1 MNDTEYNTRTI
12 STVQAIWFMLKLQFF
27 RTRNKITQGH
37 EKKGLVNFLGML
49 FLLLIIGVF
58 VSQFSEKLIQLEEPE
73 KGYFLL
79 SLQLSMIGLFFGSEF
94 SFNAKDAGSTEK
106 DTEWLMTLPIQMS
119 TISLMKIAR
128 IALLNGVGTML
139 LLPTIAMLT
148 FYLLGWQA
156 VFFVILA
163 VYIPMVFS
171 LATLIHLLDMSIGL
185 LLRPKIRKYI
195 NFLSSVIVFFS
206 YISLYVIHY
215 SLDNEEVF
223 QKILVYGKNFSFMD
237 WNPVFVA
244 FSLPILYQQNPSL
257 GLTAFLWFL
266 LGCLLIVGVCG
277 ILINK
282 LATRGFREKSEAID
296 RGQKIARTLQPKG
309 IWGKEILLLVRE
321 KRLWFS
327 LLLPVFMIAINH
339 FVNGI
344 EITTTKDVIL
354 QGFLVGLWVP
364 LSAIPVLAI
373 KEKGSMWLTFTFPKT
388 LSQQLFQKML
398 FWSIIAAIVS
408 LSTIV
413 GYLIIFEVT
422 FSLLYKIM
430 FVPVF
435 IFCISSIFYG
445 LRLGNLDYQPSLGN
459 DSLKKTGLGMMY
471 LLIGSGY
478 FAIYSDDVLQ
488 TFVTLFLFVFL
499 AATLWQKYSI
509 QFPHL
514 LDDGFKPRLE
524 IALEHGIMAV
534 IAFFVLQSVIV
545 FALIDL
551 NLSKFPIVIGFGIAG
566 FIVYA
571 ISAFYFWYN
580 KAKDTAKIFGFQKPK
595 SWFLAAKQTLFFAG
609 LALIVRLMY
618 QPVINYLQALV
629 DETAVSVG
637 EFTEYAMGAIFLA
650 PIFEEIIFRGMVYG
664 GLRKDR
670 GILVSVLL
678 SALLFTIVHPT
689 ISWPPVFA
697 LGVCCAYAYERTESL
712 LSPILIH
719 FLFNVVAIV
728 LSLDLVSG

>member
-1 MNDTEYNTRTI
+1 MNDKEYKKRTI
-12 STVQAIWFMLKLQFF
+12 STVQAVWFMLKLQFF

-37 EKKGLVNFLGML
+37 EKKGVVNFVGML
-49 FLLLIIGVF
+49 FLLLIVLVF
-58 VSQFSEKLIQLEEPE
+58 VSQFSEKLMQLEEPE

-79 SLQLSMIGLFFGSEF
+79 SLLLSMMGLFFGAEF

-106 DTEWLMTLPIQMS
+106 DTQWLMTLPVQMS

-128 IALLNGVGTML
+128 IALFNGAGTML

-148 FYLLGWQA
+148 FYLLGWPA
-156 VFFVILA
+156 VLFVILV
-163 VYIPMVFS
+163 VYLPMVFS
-171 LATLIHLLDMSIGL
+171 MATLVHLLDMIFGL

-195 NFLSSVIVFFS
+195 NFLSSIVVFFS
-206 YISLYVIHY
+206 YISLYAIHY
-215 SLDNEEVF
+215 SLDDEKVF
-223 QKILVYGKNFSFMD
+223 QKVLAYGKDFSFLD

-244 FSLPILYQQNPSL
+244 FSLPMLYQENPSV
-257 GLTAFLWFL
+257 GLKSFLWFL
-266 LGCLLIVGVCG
+266 LSCLLIVGFCG
-277 ILINK
+277 IVINK
-282 LATRGFREKSEAID
+282 LATRGFREKSESMD
-296 RGQKIARTLQPKG
+296 RGQKIEGLLQPKG
-309 IWGKEILLLVRE
+309 IWGREILLLVRE

-327 LLLPVFMIAINH
+327 LLLPVFMIAVNH
-339 FVNGI
+339 FVNGF

-354 QGFLVGLWVP
+354 QGFVVGLWVP
-364 LSAIPVLAI
+364 ISAIPVLAI

-388 LSQQLFQKML
+388 LSEQIFQKML
-398 FWSIIAAIVS
+398 FWSSIAAFVS
-408 LSTIV
+408 FSTIV
-413 GYLIIFEVT
+413 GYLILFDVS

-445 LRLGNLDYQPSLGN
+445 IRLGNLQYQSSLGN
-459 DSLKKTGLGMMY
+459 EQLKKTGFGTMY
-471 LLIGSGY
+471 LLVGSGY
-478 FAIYSDDVLQ
+478 FAIYSDDARNI
-488 TFVTLFLFVFL
+488 FVTLFLFVFL
-499 AATLWQKYSI
+499 ATTLWQKYSHE
-509 QFPHL
+509 FPYL

-524 IALEHGIMAV
+524 IAIEHGVMAV
-534 IAFFVLQSVIV
+534 LGFFVLQSVVI

-551 NLSKFPIVIGFGIAG
+551 NLSKFPTMIGFGIAG
-566 FIVYA
+566 FVVYA

-595 SWFLAAKQTLFFAG
+595 SWFLAAKNTLFFAG
-609 LALIVRLMY
+609 LALIVRVIY
-618 QPVINYLQALV
+618 QPVIHYLQALV
-629 DETAVSVG
+629 DETAVSVSD
-637 EFTEYAMGAIFLA
+637 FTEYAMGAIFLA

-670 GILVSVLL
+670 GVLVSVLL

-697 LGVCCAYAYERTESL
+697 LGVCCAYAYEKTESL